1 MRPHTIYVSAT
12 PGAWE
17 LDQTQGVFTEQI
29 IRPTG
34 LTDPK
39 IEVRP
44 TDSQIDD
51 LIVEVSKVTERN
63 LRTLCTVL
71 TKKMAEDLTEY
82 LHEKGIRVRYMHSDI
97 DTLERLE
104 ILRDLR
110 IGTFDVLVGINLLR
124 EGLDI
129 PECGLVAILDA
140 DKEGFLRSETSLIQ
154 TIGRAARN
162 IDGKVLM
169 YADTITKSMKKAIDE
184 TDRRRDKQKKYNL
197 SLIHI

>member
-12 PGAWE
+12 PGTWE
-17 LDQTQGVFTEQI
+17 LDQTKGVFTEQI

-34 LTDPK
+34 LIDPE

-51 LIVEVSKVTERN
+51 LIEEVNKVTKRN

-82 LHEKGIRVRYMHSDI
+82 LHEKGFRVRYMHSDI

-124 EGLDI
+124 E
-129 PECGLVAILDA
+129 V
-140 DKEGFLRSETSLIQ
+140 
-154 TIGRAARN
+154 
-162 IDGKVLM
+162 
-169 YADTITKSMKKAIDE
+169 
-184 TDRRRDKQKKYNL
+184 
-197 SLIHI
+197 